1 MALLESPFGIPY
13 PFETERYRTPSDLR
27 NRVACYV
34 SYVARRLP
42 GHDAVR
48 GEAIEVRI
56 ADTSVR
62 AFPDESIAA
71 AAIASGTR
79 VLARSLK
86 YHRPRTFFCF
96 EGHCSGCLVRLS
108 GVPNLRACQSA
119 CTAGAESVSR

>member
-1 MALLESPFGIPY
+1 MESPFGIPY
-13 PFETERYRTPSDLR
+13 PFEPERYRTPSNLR

-56 ADTSVR
+56 ADVSVR

-71 AAIASGTR
+71 VPAFEIAANCDGT
-79 VLARSLK
+79 ARFSK
-86 YHRPRTFFCF
+86 PWPARPTLRT
-96 EGHCSGCLVRLS
+96 SV
-108 GVPNLRACQSA
+108 V
-119 CTAGAESVSR
+119 AGAPVI